1 MKKIALILAAALIFG
16 CSADEAP
23 TTTPPV
29 ADCNCDRVVE
39 VSTFTIVG
47 TPTNPTNYHSTFI
60 TINDCTQIQRSKTH
74 NTNNLSLVPKIGE
87 CR

>member
-1 MKKIALILAAALIFG
+1 MKKIALILAATFMFG
-16 CSADEAP
+16 CSADDAP
-23 TTTPPV
+23 TPTV
-29 ADCNCDRVVE
+29 ANCNCDRVVE
-39 VSTFTIVG
+39 VNTFTIVG

-74 NTNNLSLVPKIGE
+74 NTNSLSLVPKIGE